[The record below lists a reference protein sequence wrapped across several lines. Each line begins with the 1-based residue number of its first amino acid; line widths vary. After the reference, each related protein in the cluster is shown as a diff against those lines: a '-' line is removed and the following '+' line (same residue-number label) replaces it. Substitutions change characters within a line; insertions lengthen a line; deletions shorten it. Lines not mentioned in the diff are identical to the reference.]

1 MTKTLILGTSFVAIA
16 VLLSVSL
23 IVIGTSQ
30 ASAQPPSKNFV
41 APLEGA
47 QENPPVATKATGL
60 AKFQLNKAG
69 TALNYKLI
77 VANINQVTQAHIHC
91 NGPPGVNG
99 PVSVFLFG
107 FVAGGVT
114 TNGILA
120 QGSIST
126 GSPGFTGACGI
137 NTLNGLLTAMRS
149 GNTYVNV
156 HTVANPPGEIRGQI
170 AEAGP

>member
-1 MTKTLILGTSFVAIA
+1 MTKNLILGTSFVAIA

-30 ASAQPPSKNFV
+30 ASAQPPSSNFV

-47 QENPPVATKATGL
+47 QENPPVATTATGL

-69 TALNYKLI
+69 TAIDYKLI
-77 VANINQVTQAHIHC
+77 VANIQGVTQSHIHC

-99 PVSVFLFG
+99 PVSVFLYGFG
-107 FVAGGVT
+107 PVVSP
-114 TNGILA
+114 NGILA
-120 QGSIST
+120 QGSI
-126 GSPGFTGACGI
+126 GAVFTGACGI
-137 NTLNGLLTAMRS
+137 NDLNALLAAMRS

-156 HTVANPPGEIRGQI
+156 HTLAVPSGEIRGQI
-170 AEAGP
+170 IEAGP

>member
-1 MTKTLILGTSFVAIA
+1 M
-16 VLLSVSL
+16 
-23 IVIGTSQ
+23 IVIGTSE
-30 ASAQPPSKNFV
+30 ASAQPPSRNFV

-69 TALNYKLI
+69 TAIDYKLI
-77 VANINQVTQAHIHC
+77 VANIQGVTQSHIHC

-107 FVAGGVT
+107 FVPAGVT

-120 QGSIST
+120 QGSI
-126 GSPGFTGACGI
+126 GAVFTGACGI
-137 NTLNGLLTAMRS
+137 NDLNALLAAMRS

-156 HTVANPPGEIRGQI
+156 HTLAVPSGEIRGQI